1 MMRRRVALSLALFA
15 VAAVAL
21 PSVASLR
28 IESFEATVVL
38 DESGTLHVTEQI
50 AVHFFSPH
58 HGIERFVTIAG
69 RTPWGE
75 TVRIVVEAES
85 ARMDAQPVPYT
96 VRTSGNDR
104 ILRIGDPDRTITGV
118 HTFEIAYAVDRA
130 LLFSENTV
138 RLYWNVT
145 GNDWDIPISAASATV
160 RLPASV
166 DVDQI
171 SATSYVGY
179 YGSSTH
185 GTPPMVD
192 ASGDVQF
199 TSGLLHPG
207 QGLTIY
213 LSIPRGLVS
222 ISPPSFAQRVGWFL
236 SANKYA
242 ALPLLTLIL
251 MLVLWLKVGKD
262 PRKRA
267 IAPAFEP
274 PRDIH
279 PGAAGVLI
287 DDRIDLRDISAMLVG
302 LAVKRYLTIRESE
315 SEHYVFVRERPTS
328 DGLSPAEAAVFDA
341 LFDAPDVEERSLASL
356 EQRFHQ
362 SLHTIKS
369 RLYAQLIEAGYYK
382 SNPERTR
389 RMYVT
394 LGIVLLPLA
403 VFLGIQSASLY
414 LAASVL
420 ISGLIVLAFARFMP
434 RKTREGVRKLE
445 EVLGLAE
452 YIRRAEVDRIE
463 FHDAPEKGPELFEQL
478 LPYAIALN
486 LTTIWTR
493 QFEGLLRTPP
503 QWYSGP
509 SATPAFNAL
518 VFSHTL
524 SSMTRSMQ
532 QTFVSAPRTSG
543 RSAWS
548 GRSFGGGS
556 FGGGFSGGGFG
567 GGGGGGW

>member
-1 MMRRRVALSLALFA
+1 MMRRLA
-15 VAAVAL
+15 VAACAFILLAAGSVAT
-21 PSVASLR
+21 SASLR
-28 IESFEATVVL
+28 IEEFAATIVL
-38 DESGTLHVTEQI
+38 EESGDLYVTERI
-50 AVHFFSPH
+50 TANFFTSH
-58 HGIERFVTIAG
+58 HGIERFITIAG

-75 TVRIVVEAES
+75 TVRIV
-85 ARMDAQPVPYT
+85 MDVRSVLMDDGTVPYT
-96 VRTSGNDR
+96 QRTRGNER
-104 ILRIGDPDRTITGV
+104 ILRIGDPDRTVIGV
-118 HTFEIAYAVDRA
+118 HTYEIRYTVQRA
-130 LLFSENTV
+130 LLFSDSAL

-145 GNDWDIPISAASATV
+145 GNGWDIPIVAASAVV
-160 RLPASV
+160 RLPGSV
-166 DVDQI
+166 ALGRV

-179 YGSSTH
+179 TGSSSRGASPSQPDPATLQF
-185 GTPPMVD
+185 
-192 ASGDVQF
+192 ASGI
-199 TSGLLHPG
+199 LLPG
-207 QGLTIY
+207 QGLTIDV
-213 LSIPRGLVS
+213 SIPRDLVS
-222 ISPPSFAQRVGWFL
+222 IDPPSFAQRVWWFL

-242 ALPLLTLIL
+242 ALPILTL
-251 MLVLWLKVGKD
+251 LVMTLLWAKLGKD

-274 PRDIH
+274 PSGIH

-302 LAVKRYLTIRESE
+302 LAVKGVLAIRGSE
-315 SEHYVFVRERPTS
+315 SEDYVFVRQRPS
-328 DGLSPAEAAVFDA
+328 AEGLSPAETAVYDA
-341 LFDAPDVEERSLASL
+341 LFDTPETEERSLGSL
-356 EQRFHQ
+356 EQRFYQ
-362 SLHTIKS
+362 SLPTIKS
-369 RLYAQLIEAGYYK
+369 RLYAELIGAGYYK

-389 RMYVT
+389 RAYTTV
-394 LGIVLLPLA
+394 GVLTFPLA
-403 VFLGIQSASLY
+403 VFLGIQTLSLV
-414 LAASVL
+414 LALSIAM
-420 ISGLIVLAFARFMP
+420 SGLIVLAFARIMP

-445 EVLGLAE
+445 EVLGLSE

-463 FHDAPEKGPELFEQL
+463 FHDAPEKGPQLFEQL

-486 LTTIWTR
+486 LTKIWTR
-493 QFEGLLRTPP
+493 QFEGLLDEPP

-509 SATPAFNAL
+509 MTAPVFNMI

-532 QTFVSAPRTSG
+532 RTFVSAPRSSG